1 MKVVIIGGGASGIT
15 SAITARRKGYDVVVL
30 EKNSSLLK
38 KLKIT
43 GNGHCNYYNED
54 QDLCHYHSDNS
65 ELISMMINSVNLENV
80 SLFFDSIGIIPRIKN
95 GYYYP
100 FSNQAI
106 SVCSSLILE
115 AQKLG
120 VVLDTD
126 VEVQEVKKSNRFQV
140 ITTNGVYEAD
150 KVIVST
156 GGMSYQKTGSDGF
169 GYRELK
175 RLGHNINLLLPGLTP
190 LIMANPKKEW
200 KGIRTDV
207 SISLLENNK
216 LVRKESGEIQLTE
229 DGISGICTMQLSSYI
244 SKGLYLGNDER
255 IKINF
260 LPFIDEDEF
269 FVFMDNRSRK
279 MKNRT
284 VMELLEGVLNY
295 KLISVILKKEQ
306 NLIWDECNNK
316 EREFIKKN
324 LLSYMVEVVDT
335 KSFNYSQVTL
345 GGVSLLEVNLETME
359 SKKVKD
365 LYITGELLD
374 ITGDCGGYN
383 LTIAWITGLI
393 AGECL

>member
-126 VEVQEVKKSNRFQV
+126 VEVQEVKKSNRFQI

-190 LIMANPKKEW
+190 LIISNPKKEW

-244 SKGLYLGNDER
+244 SKGLYLGKDER

-335 KSFNYSQVTL
+335 KSFDYSQVTL
-345 GGVSLLEVNLETME
+345 GGVSLSEVNLETME

>member
-54 QDLCHYHSDNS
+54 QDLCHYHSDNN
-65 ELISMMINSVNLENV
+65 ELISMIINGANLERV

-120 VVLDTD
+120 VVLDTG

-190 LIMANPKKEW
+190 LIISNPKKEW

-244 SKGLYLGNDER
+244 SKGLYLGKDER

-335 KSFNYSQVTL
+335 KSFDYSQVTL

>member
-1 MKVVIIGGGASGIT
+1 MKIIIIGGGASGIT
-15 SAITARRKGYDVVVL
+15 SAITARRKGYEVVVL

-43 GNGHCNYYNED
+43 GNGHCIYYNKD
-54 QDLCHYHSDNS
+54 QNLCHYHSDNK
-65 ELISMMINSVNLENV
+65 ELIFKVISDKNLEQA
-80 SLFFDSIGIIPRIKN
+80 SLFFDSIGIVPKIKN

-115 AQKLG
+115 AEKLG
-120 VVLDTD
+120 VVLKTD
-126 VEVQEVKKSNRFQV
+126 IEVQEIKKSNKFQV

-190 LIMANPKKEW
+190 LIISNPKKEW

-216 LVRKESGEIQLTE
+216 LVRKEFGEIQLTE

-244 SKGLYLGNDER
+244 SKGLYLGKDER

-260 LPFIDEDEF
+260 LPFIDEDNF
-269 FVFMDNRSRK
+269 YTFMDDRSRK
-279 MKNRT
+279 MKDRT
-284 VMELLEGVLNY
+284 IMELLEGVLNY
-295 KLISVILKKEQ
+295 KLISAILKKEQ
-306 NLIWDECNNK
+306 NLIWDKCNNK
-316 EREFIKKN
+316 EKESIKEN
-324 LLSYMVEVVDT
+324 LLSYIVEVVDT
-335 KSFNYSQVTL
+335 KSFDHSQVTL

-359 SKKVKD
+359 SRKVKD

-374 ITGDCGGYN
+374 INGDCGGYN

>member
-54 QDLCHYHSDNS
+54 QDLCHYRSDNN
-65 ELISMMINSVNLENV
+65 ELISMIINGVNLEKV

-126 VEVQEVKKSNRFQV
+126 VEVQEVKKSNKFQV

-190 LIMANPKKEW
+190 LIISNPKKEW

-207 SISLLENNK
+207 SLSLLENNK

-244 SKGLYLGNDER
+244 SKGLYLGKDER
-255 IKINF
+255 ITINF

-335 KSFNYSQVTL
+335 KSFDYSQVTL
-345 GGVSLLEVNLETME
+345 GGVSLSEVNLETME

-374 ITGDCGGYN
+374 IAGDCGGYN

>member
-65 ELISMMINSVNLENV
+65 ELISMIINSVNLENV
-80 SLFFDSIGIIPRIKN
+80 SLFFDSIGIIPRIKD

-126 VEVQEVKKSNRFQV
+126 VEVQELKKSNRFQV

-190 LIMANPKKEW
+190 LIISNPKKEW

-216 LVRKESGEIQLTE
+216 LVRKEFGEIQLTE

-244 SKGLYLGNDER
+244 SKGLYLGKNER

-260 LPFIDEDEF
+260 LPFIDEDWF

-284 VMELLEGVLNY
+284 VMELLEGILNY

-335 KSFNYSQVTL
+335 KSFDYSQVTL

>member
-190 LIMANPKKEW
+190 LIIANPKKEW

-244 SKGLYLGNDER
+244 SKGLYLGKDER

>member
-126 VEVQEVKKSNRFQV
+126 VEVQEVKKSNRFQI

-190 LIMANPKKEW
+190 LIIANPKKEW

-244 SKGLYLGNDER
+244 SKGLYLGKDER

-295 KLISVILKKEQ
+295 KLISVILKKKQ

>member
-190 LIMANPKKEW
+190 LIIANPKKEW

-244 SKGLYLGNDER
+244 SKGLYLGKDER

-393 AGECL
+393 AGVCL

>member
-126 VEVQEVKKSNRFQV
+126 VEVQEVKKSNRFQI

-190 LIMANPKKEW
+190 LIIANPKKEW

-244 SKGLYLGNDER
+244 SKGLYLGKDER
-255 IKINF
+255 IKVNF
-260 LPFIDEDEF
+260 LPFIDEDKF
-269 FVFMDNRSRK
+269 FVFMDNRSKK

-284 VMELLEGVLNY
+284 IMELLEGVLNY

>member
-30 EKNSSLLK
+30 EKNSFLLK

-126 VEVQEVKKSNRFQV
+126 VEVQELKKSNRFQV

-190 LIMANPKKEW
+190 LVISNPKKEW

-244 SKGLYLGNDER
+244 SKGLYLGKDER

>member
-80 SLFFDSIGIIPRIKN
+80 SLFFDSIGMIPRIKN

-126 VEVQEVKKSNRFQV
+126 VEVQEVKKSNRFQI

-190 LIMANPKKEW
+190 LIIANPKKEW

-244 SKGLYLGNDER
+244 SKGLYLGKDER

-345 GGVSLLEVNLETME
+345 GEVSLLEVNLETME

>member
-156 GGMSYQKTGSDGF
+156 GGMSYQKTGGDGF

-190 LIMANPKKEW
+190 LIIANPKKEW

-244 SKGLYLGNDER
+244 SKGLYLEKDER

>member
-190 LIMANPKKEW
+190 LIIANPKKEW

-244 SKGLYLGNDER
+244 SKGLYLGKDER

-260 LPFIDEDEF
+260 LPFIDEDKF

>member
-43 GNGHCNYYNED
+43 GNGPCNYYNED

-190 LIMANPKKEW
+190 LIIANPKKEW

>member
-65 ELISMMINSVNLENV
+65 ELISMIINGANLERV

-190 LIMANPKKEW
+190 LIISNPKKEW

-244 SKGLYLGNDER
+244 SKGLYLGKDER

-316 EREFIKKN
+316 EREFIKEN

-335 KSFNYSQVTL
+335 KSFDYSQVTL

-374 ITGDCGGYN
+374 INGDCGGYN

>member
-126 VEVQEVKKSNRFQV
+126 VEVQEVKKSNRFQI

-190 LIMANPKKEW
+190 LIIANPKKEW

-207 SISLLENNK
+207 SMSLLENNK

-244 SKGLYLGNDER
+244 SKGLYLGKDER

-260 LPFIDEDEF
+260 LPFIDEDKF

>member
-190 LIMANPKKEW
+190 LIIANPKKEW

-207 SISLLENNK
+207 SMSLLENNK

-244 SKGLYLGNDER
+244 SKGLYLGKDER

-260 LPFIDEDEF
+260 LPFIDEDKF

>member
-1 MKVVIIGGGASGIT
+1 
-15 SAITARRKGYDVVVL
+15 
-30 EKNSSLLK
+30 
-38 KLKIT
+38 
-43 GNGHCNYYNED
+43 
-54 QDLCHYHSDNS
+54 
-65 ELISMMINSVNLENV
+65 
-80 SLFFDSIGIIPRIKN
+80 
-95 GYYYP
+95 
-100 FSNQAI
+100 
-106 SVCSSLILE
+106 
-115 AQKLG
+115 
-120 VVLDTD
+120 
-126 VEVQEVKKSNRFQV
+126 
-140 ITTNGVYEAD
+140 
-150 KVIVST
+150 
-156 GGMSYQKTGSDGF
+156 MSYQKTGSDGF

-190 LIMANPKKEW
+190 LIIANPKKEW

-244 SKGLYLGNDER
+244 SKGLYLGKDER

-295 KLISVILKKEQ
+295 KLISVILKKKQ

>member
-126 VEVQEVKKSNRFQV
+126 VEVQEVKKSNRFQI

-175 RLGHNINLLLPGLTP
+175 RLGHNINLLLPGLMP
-190 LIMANPKKEW
+190 LIISNPKKEW

-244 SKGLYLGNDER
+244 SKGLYLGKDER

-260 LPFIDEDEF
+260 LPFIDEDKF

>member
-54 QDLCHYHSDNS
+54 QNLCHYHSDNS
-65 ELISMMINSVNLENV
+65 ELISMMINSVNLETV

-190 LIMANPKKEW
+190 LVISNPKKEW

-244 SKGLYLGNDER
+244 SKGLYLGKDER

-335 KSFNYSQVTL
+335 KSFDYSQVTL

>member
-126 VEVQEVKKSNRFQV
+126 VEVQEVKKSNRFQI

-190 LIMANPKKEW
+190 LIIANPKKEW

-244 SKGLYLGNDER
+244 SKGLYLGKDER

-260 LPFIDEDEF
+260 LPFIDEDKF
-269 FVFMDNRSRK
+269 FVFMDNRSKK

-284 VMELLEGVLNY
+284 IMELLEGVLNY

-335 KSFNYSQVTL
+335 RSFNYSQVTL

>member
-30 EKNSSLLK
+30 EKNKNFLK

-43 GNGHCNYYNED
+43 GNGHCNYYNDD
-54 QDLCHYHSDNS
+54 QELCHYHSDNN
-65 ELISMMINSVNLENV
+65 ELVSMVINSVNLGKV
-80 SLFFDSIGIIPRIKN
+80 SSFFDSVGIVPKVKN

-120 VVLDTD
+120 VVLKND
-126 VEVQEVKKSNRFQV
+126 VEVQEIKKDGRFQI
-140 ITTNGVYEAD
+140 ITTNGIYEAD
-150 KVIVST
+150 KVIIST

-175 RLGHNINLLLPGLTP
+175 RLGHNINSLLPGLTP
-190 LIMANPKKEW
+190 LVISNPKKEW

-207 SISLLENNK
+207 SISLLEDNK

-244 SKGLYLGNDER
+244 SKGLYLGKNER

-260 LPFIDEDEF
+260 LPFIDEDSF
-269 FVFMDNRSRK
+269 FSFMDDRSRK

-335 KSFNYSQVTL
+335 KSFDYSQVTL
-345 GGVSLLEVNLETME
+345 GGVSLLDVNLETME
-359 SKKVKD
+359 SKKIKD

-374 ITGDCGGYN
+374 INGDCGGYN

>member
-54 QDLCHYHSDNS
+54 QDVCHYHSDNS
-65 ELISMMINSVNLENV
+65 ELISMIINSVNLENV

-126 VEVQEVKKSNRFQV
+126 VEVQEVKKSNKFQV

-175 RLGHNINLLLPGLTP
+175 RLGHSINLLLPGLTP
-190 LIMANPKKEW
+190 LIISNPKKEW

-207 SISLLENNK
+207 SLSLLENNK

-244 SKGLYLGNDER
+244 SKGLYLGKDER
-255 IKINF
+255 ITINF
-260 LPFIDEDEF
+260 LPFIDEDKF

-335 KSFNYSQVTL
+335 KSFDYSQVTL
-345 GGVSLLEVNLETME
+345 GGVSLSEVNLETME

-374 ITGDCGGYN
+374 IAGDCGGYN

>member
-126 VEVQEVKKSNRFQV
+126 VEVQEVKKSNRFQI

-190 LIMANPKKEW
+190 LIIANPKKEW

-207 SISLLENNK
+207 SINLLENNK

-244 SKGLYLGNDER
+244 SKGLYLGKDER

>member
-54 QDLCHYHSDNS
+54 QDLCHYHSDNN
-65 ELISMMINSVNLENV
+65 ELISMIINGANLERV

-190 LIMANPKKEW
+190 LIISNPKKEW

-244 SKGLYLGNDER
+244 SKGLYLGKDER

-316 EREFIKKN
+316 EREFIKEN

-335 KSFNYSQVTL
+335 KSFDYSQVTL

-374 ITGDCGGYN
+374 INGDCGGYN

>member
-80 SLFFDSIGIIPRIKN
+80 SLFFDSIGMIPRIKN

-126 VEVQEVKKSNRFQV
+126 VEVQEVKKSNRFQI

-190 LIMANPKKEW
+190 LIIANPKKEW

-244 SKGLYLGNDER
+244 SKGLYLGKDER

-260 LPFIDEDEF
+260 LPFIDEDKF